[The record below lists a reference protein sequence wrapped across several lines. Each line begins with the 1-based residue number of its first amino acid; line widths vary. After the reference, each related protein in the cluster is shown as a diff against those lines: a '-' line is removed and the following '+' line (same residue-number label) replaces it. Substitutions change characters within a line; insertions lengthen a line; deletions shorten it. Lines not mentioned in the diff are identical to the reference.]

1 MNEVLTQ
8 FHFVRP
14 WWFVGLLL
22 PLAMYWFA
30 LRLRTDAS
38 AWAKACDPHL
48 LNHLVQRSDGYRKR
62 WPLHLASLA
71 IGLAVVALA
80 GPTWQKRPQPV
91 LKSLDARVIVLD
103 LSRSMMSPDLKPH
116 RLDRARFKV
125 ADMLARQQ
133 EGQTGL
139 VVFAGDAFVVSP
151 LTQDSK
157 TITAMLS
164 ALVPEIVPLQGSNA
178 STGLRMAADLLRQ
191 SHELS
196 GDILLIADGVDEA
209 AASVAQQSFDD
220 GFTVSVMA
228 VGTQEGAP
236 VSLPQGGFL
245 KDTAG
250 NIVVPRVNLAAL
262 REVAA
267 YGGGR
272 FVEMRSDTKDVDRL
286 LTPGIPGVSANA
298 EQVDRTGDTWREEG
312 PWLVLALLPVAAL
325 AFRRGWLMGIAVL
338 TILPAAPVRAL
349 EWTDLWQRRD
359 QQAEQELDGNN
370 PADAALLARD
380 PWLKGTALFRSEQ
393 FDAAAAQF
401 ALLSTPDGHYNRGN
415 ALARSGKL
423 EEAIAAYDEALGLA
437 PAMEDAL
444 ENKRLLE
451 ELLEQQREQQ
461 EQQQSSDEEQD
472 SEDSGNQEQSE
483 EQQGESSENEQSEQ
497 DQGEA
502 AEQQSDQ
509 EQQKEMAEA
518 DETLSEEERQAVE
531 QWLRR
536 IPDDPGGLLRR
547 KFLRQYQRRE
557 MKQTSEQAW

>member
-1 MNEVLTQ
+1 MSEILGA

-14 WWFVGLLL
+14 WWFFGLLL
-22 PLAMYWFA
+22 PVAMYWFV
-30 LRLRTDAS
+30 LRLRTDTS
-38 AWAKACDPHL
+38 AWAKACDAHL
-48 LNHLVQRSDGYRKR
+48 LRHLVQQSDGNRRR
-62 WPLHLASLA
+62 WPLHLAALATSLCV
-71 IGLAVVALA
+71 LALA

-116 RLDRARFKV
+116 RLQRARFKV

-151 LTQDSK
+151 LTQDGK
-157 TITAMLS
+157 TIAAMLN
-164 ALVPEIVPLQGSNA
+164 ALVPEVVPTQGSNA

-191 SHELS
+191 SGELS
-196 GDILLIADGVDEA
+196 GDILLVADGVDEA
-209 AASVAQQSFDD
+209 AADVAQRALDD
-220 GFTVSVMA
+220 GFAVSVMA

-245 KDTAG
+245 KDASG

-267 YGGGR
+267 FGGGR
-272 FVEMRSDTKDVDRL
+272 FVEMRSDTKDIDRL
-286 LTPGIPGVSANA
+286 LARDLPRVNANA
-298 EQVDRTGDTWREEG
+298 EEVDRTGDTWREEG
-312 PWLVLALLPVAAL
+312 PWIVLALLPMAAL
-325 AFRRGWLMGIAVL
+325 AFRRGWLLGIAVL
-338 TILPAAPVRAL
+338 FVLPVEPVRAL
-349 EWTDLWQRRD
+349 DWADLWQRPD
-359 QQAEQELDGNN
+359 QQAERQMEANN
-370 PADAALLARD
+370 HADAALLAED
-380 PWLKGTALFRSEQ
+380 PWLRGTALFRSEQ
-393 FDAAAAQF
+393 FEAAAASF
-401 ALLSTPDGHYNRGN
+401 AQLSTPDGHYNRGN
-415 ALARSGKL
+415 ALARLGKL
-423 EEAIAAYDEALGLA
+423 QEAIAAYDEALAQSPG
-437 PAMEDAL
+437 MDDAL

-451 ELLEQQREQQ
+451 ELLEQQQQ
-461 EQQQSSDEEQD
+461 EQQQSNEDQND

-483 EQQGESSENEQSEQ
+483 EQQGESSEDQESEQ

-502 AEQQSDQ
+502 AEQEAQQ
-509 EQQKEMAEA
+509 NQQKELAEA

-557 MKQTSEQAW
+557 TKPTSEQAW